1 MIRRPPRSTLFPYTT
16 LFRSTDKV
24 REAIK
29 KFLPFHPTAAQKR
42 VVKEIA
48 EDMHQPTPMRRLLQG
63 DVGSGKTIVAM
74 QAAVV
79 AIENG
84 YQAALMAP
92 TEILA
97 TQHYL
102 SARKLLG
109 DVQSPRTGRPYR
121 VTLLTGSLDEAAK
134 REARGRIFRG
144 ETDL

>member
-1 MIRRPPRSTLFPYTT
+1 MTNVT
-16 LFRSTDKV
+16 V

-29 KFLPFHPTAAQKR
+29 QVLPFHPTAAQKR
-42 VVKEIA
+42 VLGEIA
-48 EDMHQPTPMRRLLQG
+48 GDMRRPQPMRRLLQG

-74 QAAVV
+74 QAALV

-109 DVQSPRTGRPYR
+109 GVLSPTRAG
-121 VTLLTGSLDEAAK
+121 LSCDAADGV
-134 REARGRIFRG
+134 AG
-144 ETDL
+144 